1 MTNAELKALVES
13 DAEAKTLFDNGID
26 NACAERCSAI
36 APHIT
41 VPVSTSDV
49 RRTAAISGALAKIKM
64 ASWESSS
71 APPEIKGV
79 CLTFLDW
86 LDHAESF
93 DFTLAEVQAMAA
105 ALIAANIVT
114 QQQFAALTALSQK
127 PQTFTHSDIA
137 NLRE

>member
-1 MTNAELKALVES
+1 MSPQELKALIEFDS
-13 DAEAKTLFDNGID
+13 EAKTLFENGID

-36 APHIT
+36 APVVT
-41 VPVSTSDV
+41 VPVAVADV

-64 ASWESSS
+64 TSWESSQ

-93 DFTLAEVQAMAA
+93 DFTLPEVQTMAA
-105 ALIAANIVT
+105 ELIAANIVT
-114 QQQFAALTALSQK
+114 QQQFVVLTALSQK